1 MWFHAGV
8 KYKEYLKLQ
17 KNGLYFYIHLYAISY
32 KSISIKFLFV
42 RIERYYL
49 INRNSWHS
57 LDIGTE
63 RKSYPSTFV
72 ICHTKVAE
80 AFFDHESV
88 FEFILAKKQS
98 IENEYLYVPT

>member
-1 MWFHAGV
+1 MSSILVVSCWSQIQGIFEVSEKWFI
-8 KYKEYLKLQ
+8 L
-17 KNGLYFYIHLYAISY
+17 LYIIHLYTVSY
-32 KSISIKFLFV
+32 KSISIKFLFI

-49 INRNSWHS
+49 INRNSYHS

-80 AFFDHESV
+80 AF
-88 FEFILAKKQS
+88 L
-98 IENEYLYVPT
+98 